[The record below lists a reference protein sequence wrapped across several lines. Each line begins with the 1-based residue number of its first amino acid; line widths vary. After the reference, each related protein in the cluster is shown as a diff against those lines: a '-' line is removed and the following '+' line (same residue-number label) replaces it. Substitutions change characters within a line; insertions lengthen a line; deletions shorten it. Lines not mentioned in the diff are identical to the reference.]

1 MGKCLLFRSTELE
14 VELPSLFPGQS
25 GDLTS
30 NTFNP
35 AWFLLEQ
42 HRSTGFLDLK
52 AGLQHLERKVNNQKE
67 GQISFLKANVGSVL
81 EQLNTLLEL
90 KDAFDS
96 DSASTKEII
105 ISLEKSIA
113 SQYHFP

>member
-1 MGKCLLFRSTELE
+1 
-14 VELPSLFPGQS
+14 VDLPSLFPGQS
-25 GDLTS
+25 SDITCS
-30 NTFNP
+30 SFNP

-42 HRSTGFLDLK
+42 HRATGFLDLK
-52 AGLQHLERKVNNQKE
+52 AGMQHLERKVNNQKE

-105 ISLEKSIA
+105 DSLNTSISSN
-113 SQYHFP
+113 